1 MQNLLAIVIPYYK
14 PDFFEETLKSVAS
27 QTDKRFTLYIGND
40 ASPDNPLQLIEKYF
54 PEGNYYYF
62 DYKENL
68 GGKNLA
74 MQWERILKNVNEE
87 WFQILGDDDV
97 ISENFVE
104 EFYKNLAAIEGYGCK
119 VIKVKRRTIDG
130 NGNFLSDFTNYDT
143 LIDVK
148 QYFSNKI
155 LNGARS
161 SLSEHIF
168 KISSYKKFGF
178 RDFPLAWASDDAAIL
193 EFSECRP
200 IYFINKG
207 GVLIRISNENI
218 SGKKDNLDLKEKAGI
233 IYQKFLLNKH
243 LNQIDKKAALHLINM
258 QIYYRY
264 HHNIPLS
271 INLPYLYLRLG
282 CIKKIITL
290 PRTFYILQQHKKK

>member
-1 MQNLLAIVIPYYK
+1 MLTIIIPYYK
-14 PDFFEETLKSVAS
+14 ISFFKETLQSLER
-27 QTDKRFTLYIGND
+27 QTCKNFKLFIGND
-40 ASPDNPLQLIEKYF
+40 ASPENPENLIKETLKTTAF
-54 PEGNYYYF
+54 N
-62 DYKENL
+62 YKEYTENFGFQNL
-68 GGKNLA
+68 VK
-74 MQWERILKNVNEE
+74 QWERCIQDSEISE

-97 ISENFVE
+97 LLPDFVE
-104 EFYKNLAAIEGYGCK
+104 NFYKNLAAIEGYGCK

-243 LNQIDKKAALHLINM
+243 LNKIDKKAALHLINM
-258 QIYYRY
+258 QIFYRY